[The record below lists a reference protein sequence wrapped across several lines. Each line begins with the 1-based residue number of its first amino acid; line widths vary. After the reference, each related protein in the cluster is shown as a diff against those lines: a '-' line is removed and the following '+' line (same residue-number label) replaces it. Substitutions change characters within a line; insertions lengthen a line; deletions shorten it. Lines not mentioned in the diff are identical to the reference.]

1 MSSKRSISTSI
12 WSDPFFEDLSPSDKL
27 LFVYLITN
35 EKTNM
40 LGIYECSEKKIS
52 FETGID
58 SDTVKMGLK
67 RFERV
72 KKISRVANYIIL
84 LNFMKHQKYN
94 TNMKKSALS
103 TYGDLPNDLRTCDLS
118 EFNGD
123 SLKAFETLS
132 NHYGMV
138 PKVEVE
144 GEVELEVEL
153 EVEVK
158 TKPTVIHRYAQ
169 DVIDCVKNC
178 LVHFDGHLHPK
189 TPKQKLQWCEVVEKL
204 NRIDGIPYQQIEAIT
219 EWARND
225 EFWASNF
232 LALPKLRKKN
242 KDGLL
247 WILVFSEKLKRNDN
261 NKPLSEQQQQIA
273 NSQSVHNIIERRKE
287 DRRRAELSNHSTT
300 D

>member
-1 MSSKRSISTSI
+1 MAEDKKAFVAYTDWGDTFDSLTDEQAGKLVKHLFNYVRDNDPIAEDPMVKIAFIPMQQTLKRDLVKYEERAKRSRINGKKGGAPTKPRKPSGLIDNPTEPKKPDSVRDSVRGSVSV
-12 WSDPFFEDLSPSDKL
+12 SDNVNVNE
-27 LFVYLITN
+27 ITN
-35 EKTNM
+35 
-40 LGIYECSEKKIS
+40 
-52 FETGID
+52 
-58 SDTVKMGLK
+58 
-67 RFERV
+67 
-72 KKISRVANYIIL
+72 
-84 LNFMKHQKYN
+84 
-94 TNMKKSALS
+94 
-103 TYGDLPNDLRTCDLS
+103 
-118 EFNGD
+118 
-123 SLKAFETLS
+123 
-132 NHYGMV
+132 
-138 PKVEVE
+138 
-144 GEVELEVEL
+144 
-153 EVEVK
+153 
-158 TKPTVIHRYAQ
+158 KPLVQTRYAQ

-178 LVHFDGHLHPK
+178 LEHFDGHLHPK

-273 NSQSVHNIIERRKE
+273 NSRSVHNIIERRKE
-287 DRRRAELSNHSTT
+287 DRRRAELSNDSTT